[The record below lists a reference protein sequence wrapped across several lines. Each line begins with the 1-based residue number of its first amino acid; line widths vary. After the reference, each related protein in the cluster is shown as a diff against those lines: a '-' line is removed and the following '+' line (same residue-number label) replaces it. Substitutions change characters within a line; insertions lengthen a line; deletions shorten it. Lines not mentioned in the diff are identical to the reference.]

1 MTFGSTFGRTF
12 SPTFQPKSQA
22 AAAAS
27 SWWLAGGI
35 DPANCS
41 AIDQLKRV
49 KDDFDNIKLTL
60 DQIAL
65 GGDYT
70 ALAGYLGVTAAQAE
84 AVYNL
89 WGSANAELQG
99 ATFIAQLLS
108 RCG

>member
-1 MTFGSTFGRTF
+1 MASAYIDISTNASRI
-12 SPTFQPKSQA
+12 SSQA
-22 AAAAS
+22 R
-27 SWWLAGGI
+27 
-35 DPANCS
+35 S
-41 AIDQLKRV
+41 AIDTLRRV

-70 ALAGYLGVTAAQAE
+70 ALAGYLGVSAAQAE
-84 AVYNL
+84 AIYNL
-89 WGSANAELQG
+89 WGSANLELQN

>member
-1 MTFGSTFGRTF
+1 MASAYIDISTSASRI
-12 SPTFQPKSQA
+12 SSQA
-22 AAAAS
+22 R
-27 SWWLAGGI
+27 
-35 DPANCS
+35 S

-49 KDDFDNIKLTL
+49 KDDWDNIKLTL

-70 ALAGYLGVTAAQAE
+70 ALAGYLGVSAAQAE

-89 WGSANAELQG
+89 WGSANAELQN

>member
-1 MTFGSTFGRTF
+1 MASAYIDISTSASRI
-12 SPTFQPKSQA
+12 SSQA
-22 AAAAS
+22 R
-27 SWWLAGGI
+27 
-35 DPANCS
+35 S

-49 KDDFDNIKLTL
+49 KDDFDNLKLTL

-89 WGSANAELQG
+89 WGSANAELQN
-99 ATFIAQLLS
+99 ASFIAQLLS

>member
-1 MTFGSTFGRTF
+1 MASAYIDISTSASRI
-12 SPTFQPKSQA
+12 SSQA
-22 AAAAS
+22 R
-27 SWWLAGGI
+27 
-35 DPANCS
+35 S

-49 KDDFDNIKLTL
+49 KDDWDNLKLTL

-70 ALAGYLGVTAAQAE
+70 ALAGYLGVNAAQAE

-89 WGSANAELQG
+89 WGSANAELQN
-99 ATFIAQLLS
+99 ASFIAQLLS

>member
-1 MTFGSTFGRTF
+1 MASAYIDISTSASRI
-12 SPTFQPKSQA
+12 SSQA
-22 AAAAS
+22 R
-27 SWWLAGGI
+27 
-35 DPANCS
+35 S

-49 KDDFDNIKLTL
+49 KDDWDNLKLTL

-70 ALAGYLGVTAAQAE
+70 ALAGYLGVNAAQAE

>member
-1 MTFGSTFGRTF
+1 MASAYIDISTSASRI
-12 SPTFQPKSQA
+12 SSQA
-22 AAAAS
+22 R
-27 SWWLAGGI
+27 
-35 DPANCS
+35 S

-49 KDDFDNIKLTL
+49 KDDCDNLKLTL

-70 ALAGYLGVTAAQAE
+70 ALAGYLGVNAAQAE

-89 WGSANAELQG
+89 WGSANAELQN
-99 ATFIAQLLS
+99 ASFIAQLLS

>member
-1 MTFGSTFGRTF
+1 MASAYIDISTSASRI
-12 SPTFQPKSQA
+12 SSQA
-22 AAAAS
+22 R
-27 SWWLAGGI
+27 
-35 DPANCS
+35 S

-49 KDDFDNIKLTL
+49 KDDWDNPKLTL

-89 WGSANAELQG
+89 WGSANAEIQN
-99 ATFIAQLLS
+99 ASFIAQLLS

>member
-1 MTFGSTFGRTF
+1 MASAYIDISTSASRI
-12 SPTFQPKSQA
+12 SSQA
-22 AAAAS
+22 R
-27 SWWLAGGI
+27 
-35 DPANCS
+35 S

-49 KDDFDNIKLTL
+49 KDDWDNLKLTL

-70 ALAGYLGVTAAQAE
+70 ALAGYLGVSAAQAE

-89 WGSANAELQG
+89 WGSANAELQN
-99 ATFIAQLLS
+99 ASFIAQLLS